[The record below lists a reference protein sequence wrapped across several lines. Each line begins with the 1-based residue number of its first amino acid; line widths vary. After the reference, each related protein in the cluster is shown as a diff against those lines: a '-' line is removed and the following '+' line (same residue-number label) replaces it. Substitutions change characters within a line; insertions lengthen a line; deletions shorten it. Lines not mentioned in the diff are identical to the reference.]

1 MLLVC
6 HETVL
11 VVIEEVMNDVD
22 KPAVLGVTDNEYIIS
37 AAVQTVES

>member
-1 MLLVC
+1 MSLVY

-22 KPAVLGVTDNEYIIS
+22 KPAVTGVTDNEYTIS
-37 AAVQTVES
+37 AAVQTDEF